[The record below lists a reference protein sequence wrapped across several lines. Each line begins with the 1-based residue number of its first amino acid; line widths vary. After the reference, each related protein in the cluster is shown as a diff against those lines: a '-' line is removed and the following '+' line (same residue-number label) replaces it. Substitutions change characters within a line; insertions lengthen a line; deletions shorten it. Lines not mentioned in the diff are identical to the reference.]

1 MCCSVIV
8 YGQLYNTTLS
18 ERVEGADPT
27 TNADKRVLEQRWQ
40 KPGDYTFYKDIAD
53 RTVSNASSRFV
64 QDYNYLELSN
74 LSISYRFNPQLLKK
88 IGFSSLRIGLN
99 TNNLFY
105 VSTVKRERGLDYPF
119 AGEYTFSLNLNF

>member
-1 MCCSVIV
+1 MDKEISKTFAIIITIIALGAVI
-8 YGQLYNTTLS
+8 
-18 ERVEGADPT
+18 A
-27 TNADKRVLEQRWQ
+27 
-40 KPGDYTFYKDIAD
+40 
-53 RTVSNASSRFV
+53 
-64 QDYNYLELSN
+64 
-74 LSISYRFNPQLLKK
+74 